1 MTKHQYHRVSDDL
14 DALVIA
20 SREARDTLTIDDR
33 KHLVMLLDYII
44 ALGRRA
50 LAALDASLP
59 EEVVEDARVE
69 LTDEGAAALDA
80 FEVEHGDTVP
90 PEDDAPA
97 VSQRAERSQP
107 YATRAML
114 LELAAQ
120 AAGSDDRHGGPG
132 MGLTRIAAPWST
144 LLQVEVTPA
153 QVAQCMIALKL
164 ARLMHNPRHLDSW
177 VDVAGYAACGAEVT
191 SEGAKEVA

>member
-1 MTKHQYHRVSDDL
+1 MTEHHHRVSEDL
-14 DALVIA
+14 DALIIA
-20 SREARDTLTIDDR
+20 SREARDALGTKER
-33 KHLVMLLDYII
+33 KHVVMLLDYTI
-44 ALGRRA
+44 AVARRA

-59 EEVVEDARVE
+59 VEVIEDARVE
-69 LTDEGAAALDA
+69 LTAEGAAALEE
-80 FEVEHGDTVP
+80 FEVEHGDTLP
-90 PEDDAPA
+90 PEDDAPIA
-97 VSQRAERSQP
+97 SRRAERSQP
-107 YATRAML
+107 YATRAKL

-132 MGLTRIAAPWST
+132 VGLTRIAALWSV
-144 LLQVEVTPA
+144 LLAAPVTAA

-191 SEGAKEVA
+191 SEDTKEVA